1 MLGIILLGLA
11 IAAVLLLLN
20 HSRNQADRLAQLE
33 TQNLHLHERVQ
44 ILEALVLEKKND
56 VLLRYS
62 NRQMLK
68 TNVFIK
74 NKQHEK
80 LKKSISLGLRCRRS
94 TP

>member
-44 ILEALVLEKKND
+44 ILEALVLEKEKRRPFA
-56 VLLRYS
+56 VLES
-62 NRQMLK
+62 PNAE
-68 TNVFIK
+68 N
-74 NKQHEK
+74 
-80 LKKSISLGLRCRRS
+80 
-94 TP
+94 